1 MIWIAVSA
9 DEYELPYA
17 VAESA
22 RELADM
28 LCTTLR
34 NIKAKK
40 SMGTSGRNCGYRVV
54 TVDIM
59 EEEQMKYSILESFQ
73 DYLEETMNKNTA
85 RKYYSAV
92 KNLFK
97 EIAFEGLEEIEPE
110 YVKERMRR
118 IPTKNEFSAAKRGL
132 MKLQEFDP
140 GLKLPEEEFFRETA
154 KTKRN
159 RVKSRG
165 QKIYKDMVIRKIDRV
180 KDPDLRLA
188 YRLAMVSG
196 LRVSELADLKPGDVK
211 VADDGHIQV
220 SVRNGK
226 GGKSGLVDCLDDAYV
241 KARLEQL
248 LKKADPE
255 TALFYSPGYMMNEA
269 SRLGFECHDLRRI
282 YAQDLMCSKLLE
294 GKTKAEAVDEVRE
307 GLRHSRPE
315 TTQIYLQGRT
325 VIRGHPE

>member
-73 DYLEETMNKNTA
+73 EYLKETMNKNTA
-85 RKYYSAV
+85 KKYYSAV

-97 EIAFEGLEEIEPE
+97 GIAFEGLEEIEPE
-110 YVKERMRR
+110 YIEEQMRK

-132 MKLQEFDP
+132 IKLQEFDP
-140 GLKLPEEEFFRETA
+140 GLKLPGEVFFKETA
-154 KTKRN
+154 KAKRN

-165 QKIYKDMVIRKIDRV
+165 QKIYRDTVVRKIDRV

-196 LRVSELADLKPGDVK
+196 LRVSELADLKPEDVK
-211 VADDGHIQV
+211 ITEGGHIQV

-226 GGKSGLVDCLDDAYV
+226 GGKSGAVDCLDDGYV

-282 YAQDLMCSKLLE
+282 YAQDLMCSKLAE
-294 GKTKAEAVDEVRE
+294 GKTKAEAVDAVRE
-307 GLRHSRPE
+307 GLRHSRTE
-315 TTQIYLQGRT
+315 TAQIYLQGRA